1 MRTCWCVWSV
11 FSCAKKRSSIET
23 FQFVFTSLSCQYC
36 TRHHIKVRSYFQWI
50 QSHAH
55 LLMCSK
61 CLFLCKKE
69 ILYWDVSVCIY
80 LTLLPV
86 LYAPSEVVINLVVNS
101 INQVFAPN
109 NHGLAHGF
117 PAHFWWHEGV
127 KFVSFFLFLSAIS
140 HHSLSV
146 QCTYL
151 THPPSCIVCT
161 NYLPVSL
168 IFLNLCKL
176 IFPLTFACVSH
187 ANVQF
192 SFGY

>member
-1 MRTCWCVWSV
+1 MCFISV
-11 FSCAKKRSSIET
+11 TMNGVNFSEG
-23 FQFVFTSLSCQYC
+23 FLENPETSLHPCALVDVFEVS
-36 TRHHIKVRSYFQWI
+36 
-50 QSHAH
+50 
-55 LLMCSK
+55 
-61 CLFLCKKE
+61 FLVQKK

-80 LTLLPV
+80 LALLPV

-109 NHGLAHGF
+109 IHGVAYGF

-140 HHSLSV
+140 HHSL
-146 QCTYL
+146 

-161 NYLPVSL
+161 NYLPVYL

-176 IFPLTFACVSH
+176 IFPLTFACVNH